1 MFLASNQLGVVGIHT
16 FLQAD
21 RGNGCG
27 TIAAVIA
34 LTCTRRG
41 QRRRAV
47 QKEREILALNAFD
60 QSRASAMGAE
70 LREAVQRRLRSF
82 GKASVLFYE
91 EPIRMERAEGVY
103 MFDVEGRRYLDLYNN
118 VPSVGHSHPRV
129 VEAVR
134 RQVGVL
140 NIHTRYLN
148 DVVDVYA
155 ERLLAAFPS
164 EIDHLVLTCTGSEAN
179 DLALRIAKVATG
191 RAGFIVTETAYHGNT
206 AAVTDVSPSSSPGQ
220 PLPFHVRVVPA
231 PETFRNPVGDPGQR
245 FADSV
250 AAAISDLERSGVG
263 FAGLLVDTIFSSDGV
278 YSDPAGFLA
287 STVKLVRERKGL
299 FIADEVQPGFGRTGA
314 AMWGFARHGVVPDI
328 VTMGK
333 PRGNGFPMGGV
344 ALRAPLL
351 DCFAAEVKYFN
362 TFGGNPVAAAAGLA
376 VLDVINDEGLLQNA
390 REVGCH
396 LMDGLRE
403 IGNRHIQIGDVR
415 GAGLFIGLE
424 LVTDRDSKE
433 PAPELAIML
442 INRLRQRGF
451 LIGAAGPFGSTLKI
465 RPPLCFGTNH
475 ADMFITACDE
485 ELRAISA
492 A

>member
-1 MFLASNQLGVVGIHT
+1 M
-16 FLQAD
+16 
-21 RGNGCG
+21 
-27 TIAAVIA
+27 
-34 LTCTRRG
+34 
-41 QRRRAV
+41 

-60 QSRASAMGAE
+60 QSRASSMDTELGEAM
-70 LREAVQRRLRSF
+70 QRRLRSF
-82 GKASVLFYE
+82 GKASVLFYQ

-129 VEAVR
+129 VEAIR

-140 NIHTRYLN
+140 NTHTRYLN
-148 DVVDVYA
+148 DVVDAYA
-155 ERLLAAFPS
+155 ERLLATFPP
-164 EIDHLVLTCTGSEAN
+164 EIDHVVLTCTGSEAN

-206 AAVTDVSPSSSPGQ
+206 TAVTDVSPSSRPGQ
-220 PLPFHVRVVPA
+220 PLPPHVRVVPV
-231 PETFRNPVGDPGQR
+231 PEMFRNPVGDPGKS

-250 AAAISDLERSGVG
+250 AAAIDDLEQTGVG

-278 YSDPAGFLA
+278 YADPAGFLA
-287 STVKLVRERKGL
+287 PTVKLVHERQGL

-333 PRGNGFPMGGV
+333 PMGNGFPMGGV
-344 ALRAPLL
+344 AMRAPLL
-351 DCFAAEVKYFN
+351 DRFAEEVKYFN

-376 VLDVINDEGLLQNA
+376 VLDVIEEEGLMQNA
-390 REVGCH
+390 REVGRH
-396 LMDGLRE
+396 LLDGLRD
-403 IGNRHIQIGDVR
+403 IGNRHIEIGDVR

-424 LVTDRDSKE
+424 LVRDRETKE
-433 PAPELAIML
+433 PAPELASQL
-442 INRLRQRGF
+442 INRLRQRGI

-465 RPPLCFGTNH
+465 RPPLCFGKDH
-475 ADMFITACDE
+475 ADIFIAACDE
-485 ELRAISA
+485 ELRAIPLA
-492 A
+492 